1 MKGIARFVIFVMVLA
16 LVGAGSLAAQQQ
28 QQQQPPPTKPPVGQI
43 PGAAPPAPEPAP
55 PSPEELAA
63 YKAFSDSL
71 AKKGKDVQNTIRLG
85 EDFTKKFPE
94 SRFNATVYASLAAA
108 YQSQNRE
115 ADMFAAAEKSIE
127 LNPDQVDALSLMA
140 WAMPRRLDQN
150 DLALAQKLQRSE
162 DYGRHCVELLENMT
176 KPEGVDEADFTTSK
190 SEKLSMCHSGLGI
203 VLLYTDRYTDS
214 AAELEK
220 ATTLSLNPDP
230 VDFFMLGRAYDLLKR
245 FHDSVTAY
253 EKCAEKQSGVQAAC
267 KQLLANAKKQAA
279 TQLEPPKP

>member
-1 MKGIARFVIFVMVLA
+1 MKGILRFVILVMVLA

-28 QQQQPPPTKPPVGQI
+28 QQQPPPPTKPPVGQI

-63 YKAFSDSL
+63 YKAFTDSQ
-71 AKKGKDVQNTIRLG
+71 AKKGKDVQNLIRLG
-85 EDFTKKFPE
+85 EDFVKKYPE
-94 SRFNATVYASLAAA
+94 SRFDSAVYAALAAA
-108 YQSQNRE
+108 YQSQNRVN
-115 ADMFAAAEKSIE
+115 DMFAAGEKAIE
-127 LNPDQVDALSLMA
+127 LNPDQVDALSLLA
-140 WAMPRRLDQN
+140 WAQPRVLDQN
-150 DLALAQKLQRSE
+150 DLALAQKLQKSE
-162 DYGRHCVELLENMT
+162 NYGRHCVELLETMT
-176 KPEGVDEADFTTSK
+176 KPEGIEEAEFTTSK

-203 VLLYTDRYTDS
+203 VLLYTDRLTDS

-230 VDFFMLGRAYDLLKR
+230 VDFYMLGRAYDLLKR

-253 EKCAEKQSGVQAAC
+253 EKCAEKQSGVQDAC

-279 TQLEPPKP
+279 TQLAPPKP